1 MQPLISSSS
10 QLLYTWELLLSHGPR
25 CHYRL
30 GPVAAS
36 PFIEKQLKHV
46 FLGIQNFPI
55 TSLMAIRIYTDMG
68 LIT

>member
-10 QLLYTWELLLSHGPR
+10 QLLYNWELLLSHGTR
-25 CHYRL
+25 CYYRL

-36 PFIEKQLKHV
+36 PFIENNSKHV
-46 FLGIQNFPI
+46 FLGIQSFPI
-55 TSLMAIRIYTDMG
+55 TSLTAIRIYTDMG